1 MCKSTSGL
9 LERGTSLWKL
19 NKLIGMNSKIEM
31 LGIVNLDM
39 RMRWEM
45 SLKEVKTGVHHQ
57 ITRITRITGQADA
70 A

>member
-1 MCKSTSGL
+1 
-9 LERGTSLWKL
+9 
-19 NKLIGMNSKIEM
+19 MNSKIEM
-31 LGIVNLDM
+31 LGIANLDM

-57 ITRITRITGQADA
+57 ITRITRITRQVDA